1 MTTVPGS
8 EFITS
13 GLNMISQSLQIPV
26 IIFLVIFAIFA
37 VITLGGLIS
46 EYTSRRKISVDSL
59 EKIIYS
65 ISNAGSYEE
74 ILNIVKNARI
84 YESQKVILVRVYV
97 PMNCPARPGIL
108 WQEN

>member
-8 EFITS
+8 EIITS

-59 EKIIYS
+59 EIIACIDSEYGVAMTGVAKE
-65 ISNAGSYEE
+65 NFY
-74 ILNIVKNARI
+74 NITSLTK
-84 YESQKVILVRVYV
+84 YV
-97 PMNCPARPGIL
+97 V
-108 WQEN
+108 ENM